1 VTFNDNLCLAFRY
14 TRNLLDGGNGKY
26 NVIILCWSE
35 GQGSAIHAH
44 SDCNCFVKVL
54 DGQITETLYAWP
66 AKENDEEPMHVL
78 KKTTVAMDDVT
89 YINGGFVSFE

>member
-1 VTFNDNLCLAFRY
+1 MCLILSSSFPRY

-44 SDCNCFVKVL
+44 ANSNCFVKVL
-54 DGQITETLYAWP
+54 DGQITETMFKWP
-66 AKENDEEPMHVL
+66 EKEDDEEPMQVL
-78 KKTTVAMDDVT
+78 KQTTVKVDDVT
-89 YINGGFVSFE
+89 YINGRVRF